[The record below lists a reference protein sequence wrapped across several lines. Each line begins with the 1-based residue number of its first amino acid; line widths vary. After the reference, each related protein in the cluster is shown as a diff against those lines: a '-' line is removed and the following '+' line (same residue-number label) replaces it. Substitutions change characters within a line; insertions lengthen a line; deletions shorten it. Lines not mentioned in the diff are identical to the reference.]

1 MVLLKNK
8 HHNAEHYIQIIRLI
22 RSSNIGC
29 VNFAKAIKQFG
40 SLTRSIDALEDNPK
54 ILGRNVT
61 LYSHDLAA
69 KEYEEGTKAGAECI
83 SFDDADFPPLLAQIY
98 DCPPL
103 LWLRG
108 NRDIFTKNLCAV
120 VGARNASV
128 GGRKIAYSLAKNLG
142 ANDFVTI
149 SGLASGIDTAAH
161 QGALNTGT
169 IGVLASG
176 VNVIYPQENQSL
188 ADDILSNNG
197 AIISEAPPNA
207 PPQATMFIKR
217 NRIISGL
224 SLGSVVIEAAEK
236 SGSLSTAEFALEQ
249 NREIFAVPGSPLD
262 MRAAGTNRLLRNGAN
277 WAENSDDVIS
287 VLQGLVQ
294 KNAIQTIA
302 KINNQIDSSFNHANH
317 DFENLNSKQIYL
329 HTQTPAIPVKP
340 IIPPKKTEK
349 KSSETQE
356 ITILNLLSTTPVACD
371 DLIRLTGLTSQNLLS
386 ILSMMELEGTIARH
400 QGNMITKV
408 IKKLA

>member
-1 MVLLKNK
+1 MVSLKSQPLK
-8 HHNAEHYIQIIRLI
+8 VDSYIKIIQLI

-29 VNFAKAIKQFG
+29 VNFSKALKQFG
-40 SLTRSIDALEDNPK
+40 SVTRAIDALKDNPK
-54 ILGRNVT
+54 ILGRSVT
-61 LYSHDLAA
+61 LYDYDLAV
-69 KEYEEGTKAGAECI
+69 KEYEEGTKSGAECI
-83 SFDDADFPPLLAQIY
+83 SFDDSDFSPLLAQIY
-98 DCPPL
+98 DCPPF

-108 NRDIFTKNLCAV
+108 NRDILKKNLCAV

-142 ANDFVTI
+142 INDFITI

-176 VNVIYPQENQSL
+176 VNVIYPNENKTL
-188 ADDILSNNG
+188 ADDILNNNG

-224 SLGSVVIEAAEK
+224 ALGTVVIEAAEK

-249 NREIFAVPGSPLD
+249 NKEIFAVPGSPLD

-294 KNAIQTIA
+294 KNTLNTLVNINTQINTVFETETQT
-302 KINNQIDSSFNHANH
+302 
-317 DFENLNSKQIYL
+317 SKQNYL
-329 HTQTPAIPVKP
+329 HTQPAAILVTP
-340 IIPPKKTEK
+340 IITPHKIMPTSSKKEEAH
-349 KSSETQE
+349 ETK
-356 ITILNLLSTTPVACD
+356 ILNLLSTTPVSCD
-371 DLIRLTGLTSQNLLS
+371 DLIRLTGLSSQNLLS
-386 ILSMMELEGTIARH
+386 LLSIMELEGCIARH
-400 QGNMITKV
+400 HGNMITKI